1 MWALF
6 QEGMCCWWCE
16 RKWAEQGSLPPEL
29 LRHTLRA
36 HGWHALINATYA
48 TNDSSGSRGK
58 YEQWWLFSIRTTKK
72 KNNKLVYL
80 CFWSSFISLI
90 PCGLEP
96 KITGKQNKQPQVKT
110 VVILFDADWSDY
122 TILLMQTG
130 FWSVPVLPITIPL
143 WFCVTRRISGP
154 WKPSVAS
161 CRNLLIVLV
170 LLCSIAL
177 SYKLPVC

>member
-1 MWALF
+1 MMWKEVGGAREPSSRAPEAHAKSTRLTRADK
-6 QEGMCCWWCE
+6 CNIHN
-16 RKWAEQGSLPPEL
+16 KWLVGFTGQ
-29 LRHTLRA
+29 
-36 HGWHALINATYA
+36 
-48 TNDSSGSRGK
+48 
-58 YEQWWLFSIRTTKK
+58 IRTMVIILHKNNKK
-72 KNNKLVYL
+72 KTNKLVYL

-96 KITGKQNKQPQVKT
+96 KITGEQNKQPQVKT

-143 WFCVTRRISGP
+143 WFCVTRRISGL